1 MTNYTPKF
9 SFFEDHLKEMLKD
22 PDFKK
27 GFDALTPQY
36 ELKRAIIRKRLAKGM
51 TQKDLARKMHTRQS
65 AISRLESG
73 YYNPT
78 FSFLQRVAKALGST
92 LTISL

>member
-1 MTNYTPKF
+1 VVLIHIF
-9 SFFEDHLKEMLKD
+9 I
-22 PDFKK
+22 KK

-36 ELKRAIIRKRLAKGM
+36 ELKRAIIRKHLEKGM
-51 TQKDLARKMHTRQS
+51 TQKDLAKKMHTRQS

-73 YYNPT
+73 TYNPT